1 MDKYYPG
8 DGLSEK
14 ALRLLNPILEQG
26 LPLVPTTPPNPF
38 LGFNLS

>member
-14 ALRLLNPILEQG
+14 ALRLLNPIFEQG
-26 LPLVPTTPPNPF
+26 LPPVPATPPNPF
-38 LGFNLS
+38 LGFNLN